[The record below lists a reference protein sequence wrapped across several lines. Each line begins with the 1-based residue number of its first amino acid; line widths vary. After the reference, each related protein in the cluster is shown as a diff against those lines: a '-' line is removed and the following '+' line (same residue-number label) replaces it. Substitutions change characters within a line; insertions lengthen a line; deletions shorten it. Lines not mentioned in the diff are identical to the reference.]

1 MEMINWAEIAAEP
14 DEGKTEE
21 FGRQIFT
28 IYQNI
33 VTSNK
38 PDGQLTTL
46 ELLALA
52 AGEST
57 SSREAAALVQI
68 YGQGGQPLKP
78 TDFSA
83 VLFRFVN
90 EFARRFHGPLCAE
103 LRENKDIVLLAP
115 TIVTLLNLPVGIAA
129 LAVPLSAIISR
140 VGISGLCKDVEEK
153 AQDMTLTSEL
163 AEIHRSN
170 LQYLEEERMRYLL
183 DRVPADL
190 DRAIAFEKRRLESL
204 QNEREE

>member
-1 MEMINWAEIAAEP
+1 MIDWKEIAAEP

-28 IYQNI
+28 IYQDV

-52 AGEST
+52 AGESA
-57 SSREAAALVQI
+57 SSWEAAALAHS
-68 YGQGGQPLKP
+68 YNQGVHPLKP

-90 EFARRFHGPLCAE
+90 EFARRFHEPLCAE

-129 LAVPLSAIISR
+129 LAIPLSAIISR
-140 VGISGLCKDVEEK
+140 VGISGLCKDTEEK
-153 AQDMTLTSEL
+153 PQDVKLTAEL
-163 AEIHRSN
+163 TEIHRAN
-170 LQYLEEERMRYLL
+170 LRYLEEEKMRYLP
-183 DRVPADL
+183 DRVPPDL
-190 DRAIAFEKRRLESL
+190 DRTITFEKRRLRSL
-204 QNEREE
+204 QDGRGE